1 MEKTRKY
8 LEAQVASKRSE
19 LEAANKEAD
28 ELLKK
33 NEATE
38 DEKELE
44 EIGEEAKALQEKI
57 AQLKEELA
65 EAEAAL
71 AELEEKPA
79 EETPKAEEKPM
90 EMEEPKQ
97 RSLRQITEKRGIN
110 IMENKQIEERAA
122 NFVESNKMEFDT
134 AEQRSVLI
142 SSGNI
147 ATPTGVGGI
156 NDGFNTVSSIVDM
169 VTVEDCEGMGSYKIA
184 YEDTDATA
192 ADKTEGQ
199 AAGGTGSAY
208 KHVELIPKTVAVIDY
223 ISKEVQKQSPLNYT
237 AKVEKAALNA
247 LRKKAGRDIIANIYA
262 SQLNATKAGTVSS
275 GKVGVIDDKTLRNIA
290 LAYGGDENVMGSAVL
305 FLNKT
310 DLIAFGDVRGT
321 QDKKPVYEITPD
333 TNNPN
338 TGIIKDGGLSVKYC
352 INSGCNAFSGAAQ
365 TTTAKSTMIYGNPKN
380 FVLGLFD
387 KYTVETSRDYKF
399 AEGLLSVLGDTMYDG
414 KVAVKHGFVV
424 YQLPATAQ

>member
-57 AQLKEELA
+57 AQLKAELA

-79 EETPKAEEKPM
+79 EEAPKAEEEPK
-90 EMEEPKQ
+90 EMEEPRQ
-97 RSLRQITEKRGIN
+97 RSLKQITEKRGIN

-122 NFVESNKMEFDT
+122 KFVESNKMEFDT

-169 VTVEDCEGMGSYKIA
+169 VTVEDCEGMGSYKLP

-199 AAGGTGSAY
+199 AAGGTGAVY
-208 KHVELIPKTVAVIDY
+208 KYEELTPKTVAVVDY
-223 ISKEVQKQSPLNYT
+223 ISREVMKQSPLNYT
-237 AKVEKAALNA
+237 AKVERTALNA

-262 SQLNATKAGTVSS
+262 SKLNATKAGTVSS
-275 GKVGVIDDKTLRNIA
+275 SKGVIDEKTLRNIA

-321 QDKKPVYEITPD
+321 QDKKAVYEITPD

-352 INSGCNAFSGAAQ
+352 INSGCNAFSGTAQ

-380 FVLGLFD
+380 FVLGLFA

-414 KVAVKHGFVV
+414 KVAVKNGFVV
-424 YQLPATAQ
+424 YQLPATTA